1 MLPFLIPALIA
12 GGASLISG
20 LIQGA
25 SQKSASDAQASAA
38 QAGIDEQ
45 RRQFDAVKE
54 LLNPYVQ
61 AGNQSLNAQK
71 DIIGLNGPEAQAKA
85 VAGLS
90 NSSEMQALVKQGET
104 GILQNAAATGG
115 LRGGNT
121 QGALAQFRPQM
132 LSSLINQQYQ
142 RLGGLTS
149 LGQASAAGVGAA
161 GQNEATQVAALLAQ
175 QGKANAAGIFGGGQ
189 MLNAIPNALMNGM
202 GTYAGLGGSF

>member
-20 LIQGA
+20 LIQGG
-25 SQKSASDAQASAA
+25 AQASAAGAQAKAA

-45 RRQFDAVKE
+45 RRQFDAVQQ

-61 AGNQSLNAQK
+61 AGTQSLNAQK

-85 VAGLS
+85 ISGLS

-132 LSSLINQQYQ
+132 LSNLINQQYQ

-149 LGQASAAGVGAA
+149 IGQASAAGVGAA
-161 GQNEATQVAALLAQ
+161 GQGMANQVSDLLTQ
-175 QGKANAAGIFGGGQ
+175 QGKANAEGILGEGQ
-189 MLNAIPNALMNGM
+189 MWNAIPNALMGGM
-202 GTYAGLGGSF
+202 GTYMGLGGKF